1 MVRMLV
7 LHGILHRFI
16 IRGFLA
22 FHRDYVNK
30 FFNYS
35 NSNLNSIARMNAAMP
50 HSASSGTTIGVGDG
64 GAVTTTE
71 AALAKDTS
79 GSEE

>member
-1 MVRMLV
+1 M
-7 LHGILHRFI
+7 
-16 IRGFLA
+16 
-22 FHRDYVNK
+22 NK

-64 GAVTTTE
+64 GAVTTTTTE
-71 AALAKDTS
+71 SALAKDTS